1 MGLID
6 RRTFLRSAA
15 LATAAG
21 LSSSVLAA
29 PPTQRLL
36 VKGGVDPAAFAD
48 EMASADPDGQS
59 DNGIAIQ
66 RTINRLSDEGGGKV
80 VLRPG
85 HYRFARLLVIPS
97 NVVLEGAGRDAT
109 RLERISDDDSR
120 SIIIGTYGPVIS
132 ISPKLETRY
141 LIEDATVEQTHV
153 DLVDS
158 SRAALFKPGGL
169 VAIDGTLGEV
179 PHGKGFWLPNVLGR
193 IKAVDGARIHLT
205 GPVDAPRIRGTYQTR
220 DGNRPGIRRL
230 NTGLKSSIRDSAG
243 RTWPLFVAE
252 NAGIRG
258 MTLAQSQSIGWF
270 LPTLAVE
277 NCFVEDCRII
287 ARGIGGNPV
296 AHSRFERLEI
306 RHQKYP
312 LEFAYLSHDTL
323 VKDVTFVQL
332 ADGESPRSQGIWVN
346 SNEGGKRITFDNITR
361 YGFIDMQSRPEFGIA
376 LFDGS
381 VLKNSRIF
389 APSSQGAVA
398 YRSSIINS
406 TIVAS
411 TRAASALI
419 VSDGI
424 VEASTIRGGDKAAV
438 LADSSSRDRG
448 TLIKDTTIGGKDKRR
463 SDFVL
468 KNRNPDFTRVEA
480 TSTFFNRAD
489 PVIASLAASKTAVKA
504 AKGATTLGLKAKPTF
519 HVGPKSVW
527 SFILAGTLTDAGN
540 DVGIVIRIDGEDILT
555 RPLPDLAG
563 APFSFEAELRFPKPG
578 GDDGFSW
585 RSSLT
590 GGPAAGADTAKGVG
604 DRNPDRIRTAEIV
617 IVGAAPAAVFTP
629 TDGRITARTIGTRV

>member
-1 MGLID
+1 MID

-21 LSSSVLAA
+21 LAGPALAA

-48 EMASADPDGQS
+48 AMASADPDGKS

-66 RTINRLSDEGGGKV
+66 RTINRLADEGGGKV
-80 VLRPG
+80 VLRTG

-97 NVVLEGAGRDAT
+97 NVVLAGAGRDAT
-109 RLERISDDDSR
+109 RLERISADNSR

-141 LIEDATVEQTHV
+141 LIDDASVDQTYV
-153 DLVDS
+153 DLLDPS
-158 SRAALFKPGGL
+158 YASLFKPGEL
-169 VAIDGTLGEV
+169 VAIDGTVAEV
-179 PHGKGFWLPNVLGR
+179 PHGEGFWLPNVLGR
-193 IKAVDGARIHLT
+193 VKSVDGARINLT
-205 GPVDAPRIRGTYQTR
+205 GPVDAPRIRGSYKTR
-220 DGNRPGIRRL
+220 NGNRPGIRRL
-230 NTGLKSSIRDSAG
+230 NTGLNSRIRDSAG

-258 MTLAQSQSIGWF
+258 MTLAQSQQIDWF

-277 NCFVEDCRII
+277 NCFLEDCRII

-306 RHQKYP
+306 RHQNYP

-332 ADGESPRSQGIWVN
+332 ADGESSRSQGIWVN

-361 YGFIDMQSRPEFGIA
+361 YGFSDMQKPPEFGIA

-389 APSSQGAVA
+389 APASQGALA
-398 YRSSIINS
+398 YRSSIVNT

-411 TRAASALI
+411 TRAPSALVI
-419 VSDGI
+419 SDSI
-424 VEASTIRGGDKAAV
+424 VESSTIRGGSKQAV
-438 LADSSSRDRG
+438 LADSSSRERG
-448 TLIKDTTIGGKDKRR
+448 TLIKDTTVGGKDKRR

-468 KNRNPDFTRVEA
+468 KNRNPEFTRVEA
-480 TSTFFNRAD
+480 TSTFFNSAD
-489 PVIASLAASKTAVKA
+489 PVIASIAASKTAVKTA
-504 AKGATTLGLKAKPTF
+504 SGATTLGLKAKPTF
-519 HVGPKSVW
+519 HVGPRSVW
-527 SFILAGTLTDAGN
+527 SFILAGTLTNAGN
-540 DVGIVIRIDGEDILT
+540 AAGIVIRVDGEDILT

-585 RSSLT
+585 SSSLT
-590 GGPAAGADTAKGVG
+590 GGSAANTDVAKGGG
-604 DRNPDRIRTAEIV
+604 DRKPDRIGTAEIA
-617 IVGAAPAAVFTP
+617 IVGAAPGAVFTP

>member
-1 MGLID
+1 LID

-15 LATAAG
+15 LVTAAG
-21 LSSSVLAA
+21 FAGPSLAA

-48 EMASADPDGQS
+48 QMASADPDGRS

-80 VLRPG
+80 VLRSG

-109 RLERISDDDSR
+109 RLERISGDDSR

-141 LIEDATVEQTHV
+141 LIEDATIEQTYV
-153 DLVDS
+153 DLVDPS
-158 SRAALFKPGGL
+158 NAALFKAGDL
-169 VAIDGTLGEV
+169 VAIDGTVAEV
-179 PHGKGFWLPNVLGR
+179 PHGEGFWLPNVLGR
-193 IKAVDGARIHLT
+193 VKSVDGARINLT
-205 GPVDAPRIRGTYQTR
+205 GPVDAPRIRGTYKTR
-220 DGNRPGIRRL
+220 NGNRPGIRRL
-230 NTGLKSSIRDSAG
+230 NTGLNSRIRDSAG

-258 MTLAQSQSIGWF
+258 MTLAQSQSMGWF
-270 LPTLAVE
+270 LPTLAVV
-277 NCFVEDCRII
+277 NCFLEDCRII

-332 ADGESPRSQGIWVN
+332 ADGESSRSQGIWVN
-346 SNEGGKRITFDNITR
+346 SNEGAKRITFDNITR
-361 YGFIDMQSRPEFGIA
+361 YGLSDMQNPPEFGIA

-389 APSSQGAVA
+389 APASQGALA

-411 TRAASALI
+411 PRASSAL
-419 VSDGI
+419 VMSDSI
-424 VEASTIRGGDKAAV
+424 VEGSTIRGGSKAAV
-438 LADSSSRDRG
+438 LADSSSKEVG
-448 TLIKDTTIGGKDKRR
+448 TLIRDTIVGGKDKQR

-468 KNRNPDFTRVEA
+468 KNRNPEFTRVEA
-480 TSTFFNRAD
+480 TSTFFNAAD
-489 PVIASLAASKTAVKA
+489 PVIASLATSKATMKA
-504 AKGATTLGLKAKPTF
+504 AKGAISLGLEAKPTF
-519 HVGPKSVW
+519 QVGPRSVW
-527 SFILAGTLTDAGN
+527 SFILAGALSSAG
-540 DVGIVIRIDGEDILT
+540 DGAEIVIRIDGVDALR

-563 APFSFEAELRFPKPG
+563 AGFSFEAELRFPKAG
-578 GDDGFSW
+578 GEDGFSW
-585 RSSLT
+585 RTSLA
-590 GGPAAGADTAKGVG
+590 GGAAASPKVAKGAG
-604 DRNPDRIRTAEIV
+604 DVASDQIRTAEIV
-617 IVGAAPAAVFTP
+617 IVGAAPDAVFTP
-629 TDGRITARTIGTRV
+629 TDGRITARTIGARV

>member
-1 MGLID
+1 MID

-15 LATAAG
+15 LVTAAG
-21 LSSSVLAA
+21 LAGPALAA

-48 EMASADPDGQS
+48 EMASADPDGKS

-80 VLRPG
+80 VLRSG

-97 NVVLEGAGRDAT
+97 NIMLEGAGRDAT
-109 RLERISDDDSR
+109 RLERISGDDSR

-132 ISPKLETRY
+132 NSPKLETRY
-141 LIEDATVEQTHV
+141 LIEDATIEQTYV
-153 DLVDS
+153 DLVDPAD
-158 SRAALFKPGGL
+158 AALFKPGEL

-193 IKAVDGARIHLT
+193 VKSVEGARIHLT

-230 NTGLKSSIRDSAG
+230 NTGLKSGIRDSAG

-277 NCFVEDCRII
+277 HCFVEDCRII
-287 ARGIGGNPV
+287 GRGIGGNPV

-332 ADGESPRSQGIWVN
+332 ADGESSRSQGIWVN

-361 YGFIDMQSRPEFGIA
+361 YGFSDMQKPPEFGIA

-389 APSSQGAVA
+389 APASQGALA

-411 TRAASALI
+411 AHASSALV
-419 VSDGI
+419 VSDST
-424 VEASTIRGGDKAAV
+424 VETSIIRGGGKQAV
-438 LADSSSRDRG
+438 LADSSSREVG
-448 TLIKDTTIGGKDKRR
+448 TLIKDTTVGGKEKRR
-463 SDFVL
+463 ADFVL
-468 KNRNPDFTRVEA
+468 KNRNPLFTRVEA
-480 TSTFFNRAD
+480 TATFFNKAD
-489 PVIASLAASKTAVKA
+489 PVIASLAASKAAMKA
-504 AKGATTLGLKAKPTF
+504 AKGATALGLTAKPSF
-519 HVGPKSVW
+519 HVGPQSVW
-527 SFILAGTLTDAGN
+527 SFILAGTLSGAG
-540 DVGIVIRIDGEDILT
+540 DGAEIVIRIDGEDILN
-555 RPLPDLAG
+555 RPLPDLEG

-590 GGPAAGADTAKGVG
+590 AGSAASADIAKGVG
-604 DRNPDRIRTAEIV
+604 AMKPKRIRTAEVV
-617 IVGAAPAAVFTP
+617 IVGAAPGAAFTP
-629 TDGRITARTIGTRV
+629 TDGRVTARTIGTRV